1 MENYN
6 RMAVRTNGLIQ
17 TVYKNRIREQEMDIA
32 RQNAE
37 LLALHSQINP
47 HFLFNALESIRMH
60 CILRNEPEIAGMVE
74 KLAVMERQNVDWSED
89 TVEIGKEME
98 FVEAYLSLQKYRFG
112 DRLSYKLDV
121 DEECLH
127 IRIPKLTVVTFVEN
141 ACIHGIEKKAA
152 QGWIFVRIHKEERE
166 GLQGKVCMEV
176 EDTGGGMDERERQEM
191 LELMKNA
198 SIDRLKGKG
207 RVGIVNACLR
217 LKMVTD
223 NRVEFAL
230 ESEKGVGTIVQ
241 IRIPH
246 GA

>member
-1 MENYN
+1 M
-6 RMAVRTNGLIQ
+6 
-17 TVYKNRIREQEMDIA
+17 
-32 RQNAE
+32 
-37 LLALHSQINP
+37 
-47 HFLFNALESIRMH
+47 
-60 CILRNEPEIAGMVE
+60 
-74 KLAVMERQNVDWSED
+74 
-89 TVEIGKEME
+89 
-98 FVEAYLSLQKYRFG
+98 
-112 DRLSYKLDV
+112 
-121 DEECLH
+121 
-127 IRIPKLTVVTFVEN
+127 
-141 ACIHGIEKKAA
+141 
-152 QGWIFVRIHKEERE
+152 
-166 GLQGKVCMEV
+166 